1 MLQLWRAE
9 WLKVRRRPANLGLL
23 ITTLGIVVISMVIMI
38 LIAAYQ
44 SEDSEIFQE
53 VSQVLPYPL
62 GFSIPMDILSDITTF
77 LAIIFVANSVGSEYS
92 RDTWKMILIRRAER
106 FSFLVIKLLSTFVF
120 MAIVIMLTLVIG
132 QLVALVGAAV
142 LGLDLIHSGRLEELT
157 PYVKAVVPMAMHIIF
172 FASLTLIAAILTR
185 SSIGGIVVGIIAMV
199 TLGLFSSFSTTLA
212 LISPATHLSNLEA
225 HWIYNEEFIIQRLA
239 ETMGQAVSPWISLFV
254 VLGYTAVLIGI
265 GLYTFSR
272 RDIAGS

>member
-9 WLKVRRRPANLGLL
+9 WLKVRRRPANLGIL
-23 ITTLGIVVISMVIMI
+23 ITCLIIV
-38 LIAAYQ
+38 LIAMVAITLITLY
-44 SEDSEIFQE
+44 SDSQPLEETASFLSYPFGFMVPI
-53 VSQVLPYPL
+53 QVLS
-62 GFSIPMDILSDITTF
+62 GIATF

-106 FSFLVIKLLSTFVF
+106 ISFLVIKLLSTFVF
-120 MAIVIMLTLVIG
+120 MALVILVTLVVG
-132 QLVALVGAAV
+132 QLLAFGSAAI
-142 LGLDLIHSGRLEELT
+142 LGVDLIHSTDPDLLT
-157 PYVKAVVPMAMHIIF
+157 PYLKALVSIYMNIAF

-185 SSIGGIVVGIIAMV
+185 SSIGGIVIGIILSV
-199 TLGLFSSFSTTLA
+199 VLDVIGQFSETLA
-212 LISPATHLSNLEA
+212 LVSPTTHLTNIQA
-225 HWIYNEEFIIQRLA
+225 YWVQNDEFLINFIN

-254 VLGYTAVLIGI
+254 VLGYTAFLIGI